1 MRVGSAGLL
10 VALATVVAL
19 GACGGGG
26 DEATVADLEEA
37 IVTRLAD
44 VEVDAVECPE
54 DVDLGEETLVEC
66 MVRFGDGE
74 PMPFDVTL
82 SDDGEWEAEIPP
94 RAATV
99 IFEAEVAES
108 LGGATGI
115 EPTAVDCPEL
125 SEFVE
130 GREFECTG
138 TAPAGDTAVIEI
150 TLTDDQGGFDLY
162 VPPEQSG

>member
-1 MRVGSAGLL
+1 VHVGGR
-10 VALATVVAL
+10 
-19 GACGGGG
+19 G
-26 DEATVADLEEA
+26 DEVTATDLEEA
-37 IVTRLAD
+37 IVTQLAD
-44 VEVDAVECPE
+44 VELGAVECPE
-54 DVDLGEETLVEC
+54 DVDLGEETRVEC
-66 MVRFGDGE
+66 MVRVGNGE

-94 RAATV
+94 RVATV

-108 LGGATGI
+108 LGRATGT

-125 SEFVE
+125 SGFVA
-130 GREFECTG
+130 GREFECRG